1 MPFGLGQVASRTAGC
16 LALAGAMSCGGTSAG
31 PDIGSREPGTS
42 SESLGG
48 AAPTLATASVTGQI
62 GRYQAVRQLIL
73 DTSTGLRWQRWSE
86 PGRYDWLLASA
97 VCHQKGMR
105 LPKVAELRALRSP
118 GLAGAVCGL
127 DSTLFLGERCVTLQT
142 QEGLAFSSMAGDVVP
157 VVGQLSVRC
166 VE

>member
-1 MPFGLGQVASRTAGC
+1 MASATV
-16 LALAGAMSCGGTSAG
+16 TSK
-31 PDIGSREPGTS
+31 T
-42 SESLGG
+42 
-48 AAPTLATASVTGQI
+48 

-118 GLAGAVCGL
+118 GLDGAVCGL

-157 VVGQLSVRC
+157 VVGQLAVRC

>member
-1 MPFGLGQVASRTAGC
+1 MPLGFGRAASRTAGC

-31 PDIGSREPGTS
+31 PEVGSGGPATS
-42 SESLGG
+42 AESLGTG
-48 AAPTLATASVTGQI
+48 GPSLASAPVTSKT
-62 GRYQAVRQLIL
+62 GRYQAVRQLRL

-118 GLAGAVCGL
+118 GLDGAVCGL

-157 VVGQLSVRC
+157 VVGQLAVRC